1 MQDLDEEEWEP
12 MASVVGV
19 PLPDEDASEELAS
32 APESTPKKALAV
44 DVSSDDAS
52 ETDLLEAD
60 MLALAPPP
68 VPQHDLLDDD
78 LLEIRP
84 KPPAPRPPPP
94 KLALRAPPPPM
105 ALPPRIGKGAP
116 MPMVPKTAP
125 TPAVA
130 KAAPTRP
137 VPRTAPMPV
146 AKAAPTPP
154 VPRLA
159 GTTKAALALV
169 PAARSSFVDLD
180 ELLDEVAR
188 DDSSTRPVPFTP
200 SPRTIPPGAAPTR
213 RWPYG
218 LLALAAGVLVA
229 YGLSTKDAPANADRD
244 SSHVTAAVAPATLQP
259 AETPT
264 PEPAETPT
272 PEPAENA
279 QADGVEVVALDD
291 AVPVP
296 DPVAEAAPEAT
307 AEPVVE
313 PTPVAEAEITHAAS
327 PRAAHASLT
336 PRPRTDTASERVA
349 EAAPAQTT
357 SAQPAATPHAAVI
370 ASPVH
375 RPAPAVQANR
385 EDLPEV
391 PSRDQVQ
398 AAFTQV
404 LPTLRACT
412 SLHGAVPI
420 RVTISGSGRVTTAV
434 VQGNFAGTA
443 EGSCLARAVRTAH
456 LPAFR
461 EPRLSVNYPFVL

>member
-1 MQDLDEEEWEP
+1 
-12 MASVVGV
+12 
-19 PLPDEDASEELAS
+19 
-32 APESTPKKALAV
+32 
-44 DVSSDDAS
+44 
-52 ETDLLEAD
+52 
-60 MLALAPPP
+60 
-68 VPQHDLLDDD
+68 
-78 LLEIRP
+78 
-84 KPPAPRPPPP
+84 
-94 KLALRAPPPPM
+94 
-105 ALPPRIGKGAP
+105 
-116 MPMVPKTAP
+116 
-125 TPAVA
+125 
-130 KAAPTRP
+130 
-137 VPRTAPMPV
+137 MPV

-169 PAARSSFVDLD
+169 PAARSSLVDLD
-180 ELLDEVAR
+180 QLLDEVAR

-229 YGLSTKDAPANADRD
+229 YGLSTKDAPTNADRD
-244 SSHVTAAVAPATLQP
+244 SSHVTAAAAPVTLQP
-259 AETPT
+259 AETAT
-264 PEPAETPT
+264 PEPP
-272 PEPAENA
+272 ENA
-279 QADGVEVVALDD
+279 EADGVEVVALDN

-327 PRAAHASLT
+327 PRAAHASVR
-336 PRPRTDTASERVA
+336 PRPRTDTSSERVA

-434 VQGNFAGTA
+434 VQGNFAGTP

-461 EPRLSVNYPFVL
+461 EARLSVNYPFVL